1 MKARVTAEERL
12 RLIGEWQQSGMGVR
26 EWCRGKGIHPNTF
39 CAWKKRSCERGAMET
54 PAVIPQTVVQDT
66 ISQDIV
72 KIEVKRDTETKQM
85 NVNPVKEAAGGSAS
99 SRSAVMEIA
108 VGSIR
113 IKVTNQV
120 SPQLVVEVIRQLG
133 GGVGC

>member
-1 MKARVTAEERL
+1 
-12 RLIGEWQQSGMGVR
+12 
-26 EWCRGKGIHPNTF
+26 
-39 CAWKKRSCERGAMET
+39 MEA

-133 GGVGC
+133 GGAGC

>member
-26 EWCRGKGIHPNTF
+26 EWCRVKGIHPNTF